1 MKQTKP
7 TQPEPT
13 LPELFAEM
21 SKEFP
26 EAKPEDIN
34 RAMLDVIGENLAKYA
49 LKEIRMK
56 ANKGRN

>member
-7 TQPEPT
+7 NQPTPT
-13 LPELFAEM
+13 LPELFAEI

-26 EAKPEDIN
+26 EAKPEDIS
-34 RAMLDVIGENLAKYA
+34 RALLDVIGENLAKYA
-49 LKEIRMK
+49 RKEIRMK

>member
-1 MKQTKP
+1 MKQPKP
-7 TQPEPT
+7 NQPEPT

-26 EAKPEDIN
+26 EAKPEDIS
-34 RAMLDVIGENLAKYA
+34 RAMLDVIGESIAEYA

>member
-1 MKQTKP
+1 MKTKP
-7 TQPEPT
+7 NQPAAT

-26 EAKPEDIN
+26 EAKPEDIS
-34 RAMLDVIGENLAKYA
+34 RAMLDVIGENVAKYA
-49 LKEIRMK
+49 RREIRMK

>member
-1 MKQTKP
+1 
-7 TQPEPT
+7 
-13 LPELFAEM
+13 M

-26 EAKPEDIN
+26 DAKPEDIS
-34 RAMLDVIGENLAKYA
+34 RAMLDVIGESIAEYA